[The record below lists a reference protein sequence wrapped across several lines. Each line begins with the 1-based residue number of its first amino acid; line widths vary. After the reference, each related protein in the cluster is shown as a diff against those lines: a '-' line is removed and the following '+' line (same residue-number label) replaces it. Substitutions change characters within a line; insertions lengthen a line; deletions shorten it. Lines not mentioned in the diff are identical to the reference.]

1 MADCAPVARVLYAA
15 FDVVPSPKGAS
26 THVLAFVAG
35 LVAAGHE
42 VVLATPLAPGL
53 PARDVTAGAEHH
65 RLGRGG
71 SGNFL
76 VRALA
81 FGEAVDALA
90 RERGPFDVY
99 HFRSLWP
106 GVPLVLRGDAAT
118 VFEAN
123 SLASV
128 EMPFHYPAVR
138 GTPTVDKLARLERWL
153 LGRSDA
159 VVCVSAVSR
168 AFLEVRGARPGRVHL
183 IPNGVDAG
191 LFAATPLPP
200 RAGRDPVALYV
211 GTLADWQGLGT
222 LLEAMPAVRAR
233 VPLRLRVVG
242 RGRQRQRKELLRRVR
257 HLGLE
262 GHVTLEPAV
271 PHDAVPALIAQADV
285 CVAPLSLDERN
296 VVQGCCPLKVL
307 EYASCGRPVVA
318 SGLPVV
324 RELVR
329 DGEALFVPPGA
340 PDALA
345 AALCRVLE
353 DAGLAD
359 RLARRA
365 AHRARHAFTWSRAQ
379 ERLRALYAALLAARV
394 PGTAPGSAAPPA
406 PE

>member
-1 MADCAPVARVLYAA
+1 MARVLYAA

-26 THVLAFVAG
+26 THVLAFVSG

-53 PARDVTAGAEHH
+53 PAEDVTTGAVHF

-90 RERGPFDVY
+90 ARLGPFDLF

-106 GVPLVLRGDAAT
+106 GLPLVLRGGART

-123 SLASV
+123 SLAAV
-128 EMPFHYPAVR
+128 EMPFHYPALR
-138 GTPTVDKLARLERWL
+138 NTPTVDKLARLERWL
-153 LGRSDA
+153 LERSDA

-168 AFLEVRGARPGRVHL
+168 AFLEARGARPGRVHL
-183 IPNGVDAG
+183 IPNGVDPE

-200 RAGRDPVALYV
+200 RGEREPLALYV

-222 LLEAMPAVRAR
+222 LLDAMPAVLAR
-233 VPLRLRVVG
+233 VPLRLRIVG
-242 RGRQRQRKELLRRVR
+242 RGRQRQRKELLRRIR

-262 GHVTLEPAV
+262 GHVELAPAV
-271 PHDAVPALIAQADV
+271 PHTEVPALIAAADV

-307 EYASCGRPVVA
+307 EYLSCGRPLVA

-324 RELVR
+324 RELAR
-329 DGEALFVPPGA
+329 DGEALLVPPGA

-345 AALCRVLE
+345 AALVRVIE
-353 DAGLAD
+353 DAGLAA
-359 RLARRA
+359 RLGRRGAARV
-365 AHRARHAFTWSRAQ
+365 RHGFTWSQAQ
-379 ERLRALYAALLAARV
+379 QRLGALYDGLLRV
-394 PGTAPGSAAPPA
+394 PGTATGSASPPA
-406 PE
+406 PG

>member
-1 MADCAPVARVLYAA
+1 MADCAGVARVLYAA

-42 VVLATPLAPGL
+42 VVLATPIAPGQ
-53 PARDVTAGAEHH
+53 PPRDVTAGAEHH

-76 VRALA
+76 LRALA

-90 RERGPFDVY
+90 RARGPFDVH

-106 GVPLVLRGDAAT
+106 GVPLVLRGDARS

-138 GTPTVDKLARLERWL
+138 GTATAAKLARFERWL
-153 LGRSDA
+153 LERSDA

-168 AFLEVRGARPGRVHL
+168 AFLEARGARPGRVHL
-183 IPNGVDAG
+183 IPNGVDTG

-200 RAGRDPVALYV
+200 RDAGREPVALYV

-222 LLEAMPAVRAR
+222 LLDAMPSVRSR
-233 VPLRLRVVG
+233 VPLRLRIVG

-262 GHVTLEPAV
+262 AHVAIEPAV
-271 PHDAVPALIAQADV
+271 PHEAVPALIAQADV

-307 EYASCGRPVVA
+307 EYMSCGRPVVA

-345 AALCRVLE
+345 AALCRVAE
-353 DAGLAD
+353 DADLAA

-365 AHRARHAFTWSRAQ
+365 ADRARHAFTWSRAQ
-379 ERLRALYAALLAARV
+379 ERLRSLYAELRAA
-394 PGTAPGSAAPPA
+394 PGTATGSAAPPA

>member
-1 MADCAPVARVLYAA
+1 MARVLYAA

-35 LVAAGHE
+35 LVAPGHE

-53 PARDVTAGAEHH
+53 TAEDVTAGARHF

-90 RERGPFDVY
+90 EREGPFDVF

-106 GVPLVLRGDAAT
+106 GLPLVLRGGART

-128 EMPFHYPAVR
+128 EMPFHYPALR
-138 GTPTVDKLARLERWL
+138 GSATVDKLARLERWL
-153 LGRSDA
+153 LERSDA
-159 VVCVSAVSR
+159 VVSVSAVSR
-168 AFLEVRGARPGRVHL
+168 SFLESHGARPGHVHL
-183 IPNGVDAG
+183 IPNGVDAE
-191 LFAATPLPP
+191 LFAETPLAP
-200 RAGRDPVALYV
+200 REGREPLALYV

-222 LLEAMPAVRAR
+222 LLDAMPAVLAR
-233 VPLRLRVVG
+233 TPLRLQIVG
-242 RGRQRQRKELLRRVR
+242 RGRQRQRKDLLRRIR

-262 GHVTLEPAV
+262 GRVELAPAV
-271 PHDAVPALIAQADV
+271 PHADVPALIAAADV

-307 EYASCGRPVVA
+307 EYLACGRPVVA

-324 RELVR
+324 RELAR
-329 DGEALFVPPGA
+329 DGEALLVPPGA

-345 AALCRVLE
+345 AALLRVLE
-353 DAGLAD
+353 DEDFAA
-359 RLARRA
+359 RLARRGA
-365 AHRARHAFTWSRAQ
+365 ARVRHAFTWSRAQ
-379 ERLRALYAALLAARV
+379 QRLCGLYQELLPA
-394 PGTAPGSAAPPA
+394 PGTATGSAGPRA